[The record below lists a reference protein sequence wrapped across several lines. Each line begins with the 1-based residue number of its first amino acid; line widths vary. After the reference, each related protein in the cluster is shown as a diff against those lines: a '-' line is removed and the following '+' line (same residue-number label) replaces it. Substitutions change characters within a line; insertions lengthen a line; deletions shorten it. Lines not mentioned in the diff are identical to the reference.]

1 MEYKEIPKDEDGN
14 IQIEKLEFPI
24 LYPLLAPIPADGSQ
38 LQEVSLREPTVRDVE
53 VSQKEKSGLP
63 TASRML
69 TLIAD
74 LSPEQVR
81 SMGSRDFARI
91 SEVVTSFL

>member
-1 MEYKEIPKDEDGN
+1 MEYKDIPKDEDGN

-24 LYPLLAPIPADGSQ
+24 RYPLLAPIRTDGSE
-38 LQEVSLREPTVRDVE
+38 LKEISLREPTLRDIE

-91 SEVVTSFL
+91 SEVLTSFL